1 MLTPGPDHSISITP
15 TRRRVRARYANH
27 VIADTDEALVLNEA
41 DFPTWHY
48 FPVEDVEMAFLGR
61 TGHVAHCPY
70 KGDAA
75 TYTLTMEGDVLE
87 DVAKIYEEPLPA
99 AEALRGRIAFD
110 PRRIEVY
117 EIDEADIA
125 KADATHPPTRLSAV

>member
-1 MLTPGPDHSISITP
+1 MLTPGPDHPISITP

-41 DFPTWHY
+41 DFPAWHY